1 MLPLK
6 KSILIMLV
14 RRFLHTDRTWN
25 NHQIISATSIPNS
38 PIDQCSSS
46 GAPCPFPF
54 LLALKSEDN
63 IDGSNDKI
71 LSSPSPS
78 YSSSSSH
85 SFATVDNTTIL
96 MPLLSSPML
105 RERQPLQQQLGSTY
119 NHTPLTSPVIKA
131 NGMPTSHRVFSNHNG
146 MLNYDMLTRSHYG
159 MLNLNI
165 IIIY

>member
-14 RRFLHTDRTWN
+14 RRFLHTERTWN
-25 NHQIISATSIPNS
+25 NHQIISTTSIPNS
-38 PIDQCSSS
+38 PIDECSSS
-46 GAPCPFPF
+46 GAPCPFLF

-85 SFATVDNTTIL
+85 SIIVLRGLTIRL
-96 MPLLSSPML
+96 
-105 RERQPLQQQLGSTY
+105 
-119 NHTPLTSPVIKA
+119 
-131 NGMPTSHRVFSNHNG
+131 F
-146 MLNYDMLTRSHYG
+146 
-159 MLNLNI
+159 
-165 IIIY
+165 